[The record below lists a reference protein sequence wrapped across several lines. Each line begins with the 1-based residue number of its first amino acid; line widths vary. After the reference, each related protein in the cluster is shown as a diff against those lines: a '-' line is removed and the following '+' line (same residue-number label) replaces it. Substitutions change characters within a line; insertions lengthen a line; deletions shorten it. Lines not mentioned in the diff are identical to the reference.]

1 MRNVDSGAEMEEVGE
16 RKGVEVDVSTGRFLG
31 IFTMPHTSQVK
42 GSASAREQPG
52 LRFFTSVT

>member
-1 MRNVDSGAEMEEVGE
+1 MRNVDSGAEMEEVE
-16 RKGVEVDVSTGRFLG
+16 ESKGVEVNISAGRFLG
-31 IFTMPHTSQVK
+31 IFTRPHTSQVK